1 MGRHKHIERFIGEYI
16 AKNYRKVA
24 EIGVGRNFEAARII
38 REAGRSIFCT
48 DIRSVDKGLWPHVT
62 EDDIFSPDMALY
74 RGLDLIYSIRP
85 AEEMIPPMIS
95 LARAVDCD
103 LLVYHLGFEG
113 HGDGGEIIECGVV
126 LHRYHARQNPSKSVF

>member
-1 MGRHKHIERFIGEYI
+1 MGRHKHIEGFIGEYI

-24 EIGVGRNFEAARII
+24 EVGVGRNFEAAWII
-38 REAGRSIFCT
+38 RNAGRLIFCT
-48 DIRSVDKGLWPHVT
+48 DIQSVDEGLWPYVIV
-62 EDDIFSPDMALY
+62 DDIFSPDLALY
-74 RGLDLIYSIRP
+74 SGLDLIYSIRP

-113 HGDGGEIIECGVV
+113 YGDGGEIIECGVT
-126 LHRYHARQNPSKSVF
+126 LHRYYARSEPVK